1 MPYFYLN
8 LQATGKLLAVSEGK
22 HIYCKHRPSY
32 VSYLAWLACA
42 NASADLIIASK
53 NTINNDRISLQQP
66 SWTAYTVGHISHR
79 KP

>member
-8 LQATGKLLAVSEGK
+8 LQATGQQAVSEGK
-22 HIYCKHRPSY
+22 HIYCKHRQSY

-42 NASADLIIASK
+42 NASADLIIAIK

-66 SWTAYTVGHISHR
+66 S
-79 KP
+79 